1 MTRAH
6 MVGCLLLDTGLRIS
20 EALALS
26 MDEVDM
32 ENMVLKVRGKGGKH
46 RLVPFSNELRTLLW
60 RYSRAELARG
70 HRRLFATRSD
80 GELTVRI
87 FKRDFKNLGK
97 NLNDPQLAISCG
109 LGQYVKMRSS
119 MKFLVSI
126 YQDEDGAYIAECP
139 SIPGCVSQGQTE
151 AEAESNVADAIR
163 ECLAVRAELGMP
175 PTVTTREVEV
185 FV

>member
-1 MTRAH
+1 
-6 MVGCLLLDTGLRIS
+6 
-20 EALALS
+20 
-26 MDEVDM
+26 
-32 ENMVLKVRGKGGKH
+32 
-46 RLVPFSNELRTLLW
+46 
-60 RYSRAELARG
+60 
-70 HRRLFATRSD
+70 
-80 GELTVRI
+80 
-87 FKRDFKNLGK
+87 
-97 NLNDPQLAISCG
+97 
-109 LGQYVKMRSS
+109 MRSS

-185 FV
+185 LV